1 MNRSAAIHFQL
12 TRRLHDLTRSDHDD
26 PETASEI
33 EAIEQQLY
41 EIEAAW
47 DYASEYDCMREAAQ

>member
-1 MNRSAAIHFQL
+1 MNRSAAIHLQL
-12 TRRLHDLTRSDHDD
+12 TRRLTDLTRSEQDS
-26 PETASEI
+26 ETVSEI
-33 EAIEQQLY
+33 AAIEQQLY

>member
-1 MNRSAAIHFQL
+1 MNRSAAIHLQL
-12 TRRLHDLTRSDHDD
+12 TRRLHDLTRSEQDA
-26 PETASEI
+26 ETVSEI
-33 EAIEQQLY
+33 AAIEQQLY